1 MGTAASSRFG
11 GTLGALAIVAAGALG
26 IGATQPALQRNIH
39 DVRQRDDVFFLP
51 PPGELRA
58 MTLGYR
64 AAVAD
69 MLWAKLVLEYGLHWQ
84 EKRAFP
90 EITRYIDGI
99 IAVEPD
105 HPTLYTFVDTLL
117 VYSPTGGTEEDVR
130 RARAYLVRGSKE
142 RPYDPMVWL
151 HLGQFQAFLAPSF
164 LTDEKEI
171 EAWRRE
177 GALAIAHAVELG
189 AEPDRALAAST
200 ILNKAGEHEAA
211 VRSLERA
218 YAIAPEGSDARLQIM
233 LKLQK
238 LNAGFEAEQSIAV
251 VERDRKAWYPHLT
264 RGQALLVGPHR
275 KTAACAGPL
284 SYDQARCP
292 TDWDDAILHQR

>member
-1 MGTAASSRFG
+1 
-11 GTLGALAIVAAGALG
+11 
-26 IGATQPALQRNIH
+26 
-39 DVRQRDDVFFLP
+39 
-51 PPGELRA
+51 
-58 MTLGYR
+58 
-64 AAVAD
+64 
-69 MLWAKLVLEYGLHWQ
+69 
-84 EKRAFP
+84 
-90 EITRYIDGI
+90 
-99 IAVEPD
+99 
-105 HPTLYTFVDTLL
+105 VDTLL
-117 VYSPTGGTEEDVR
+117 VYSPTGGTEDDVR
-130 RARAYLVRGSKE
+130 RARAYLERGSKE

-164 LTDEKEI
+164 LSDEKEI

-292 TDWDDAILHQR
+292 TDWDDAIQHQR